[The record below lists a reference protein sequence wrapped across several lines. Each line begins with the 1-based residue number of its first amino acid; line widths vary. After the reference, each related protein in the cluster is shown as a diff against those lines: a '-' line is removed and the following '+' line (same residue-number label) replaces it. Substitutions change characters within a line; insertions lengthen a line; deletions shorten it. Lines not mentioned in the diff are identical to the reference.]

1 MQRMFCTAAT
11 GQPFLPTMRQGGQ
24 WGTVMTK
31 SGWSVIVLLVAMALW
46 TLLAWGASGI
56 LGWLPALTG
65 LAQSGSA
72 QLAPQLTG
80 LLNLVPQTLLDSG
93 LPWLQQLGNWLA
105 GSFPLLLTW
114 AGYVVWLIWGLGM
127 LALLV
132 LGALV
137 RRVLISDSPDR
148 LPPRA

>member
-1 MQRMFCTAAT
+1 
-11 GQPFLPTMRQGGQ
+11 
-24 WGTVMTK
+24 MTK
-31 SGWSVIVLLVAMALW
+31 RGWSVAVLLAAMAVW
-46 TLLAWGASGI
+46 TLLAWGLSGI
-56 LGWLPALTG
+56 LGWLPALTE

-80 LLNLVPQTLLDSG
+80 LLSLVPQALLDSW
-93 LPWLQQLGNWLA
+93 LPLLQQLGGWLA

-114 AGYVVWLIWGLGM
+114 AGYAVWLIWGLGM

-132 LGALV
+132 LGALA
-137 RRVLISDSPDR
+137 RRVLLSDSPDR